1 MERALRAVGTEA
13 ETGEPLC
20 YFYLI
25 VSSTGYQ
32 GSHKDRKDVHTCDT
46 IDLLNPAL
54 SLARIWWHLR
64 LHRRPQFLIADAN
77 ISVQGLK
84 KKFTLRGGVRGAS
97 IALCAVNVT
106 GGGLAYVFG
115 KREKEAE

>member
-1 MERALRAVGTEA
+1 
-13 ETGEPLC
+13 
-20 YFYLI
+20 
-25 VSSTGYQ
+25 
-32 GSHKDRKDVHTCDT
+32 
-46 IDLLNPAL
+46 
-54 SLARIWWHLR
+54 
-64 LHRRPQFLIADAN
+64 
-77 ISVQGLK
+77 LK